1 MAKQASRRAKRQ
13 RKREAP
19 ELFLAYLARRPE
31 ADPKVLLPR
40 SAAPILRGG
49 FLLHGVLVLDWSL
62 AWLTGFFAAEFLLGV
77 RLGVLGD
84 RWTPGRQFDPELHR
98 RTSLFFQ
105 LAWLVVTMAAL
116 VFAGRGLERASGGDA
131 FGPGAGSLLGWP
143 GLGTLLYMLL
153 LLVEFVFDLL
163 AARREG
169 RTFVSAGTVQASIFF
184 VLFLLLAFVG
194 VFLAGFVGEILGDA
208 GARGVAAILLVLARA
223 GSDLAVLWMPVWLPR
238 VTAPPSQGADGA
250 ARH

>member
-1 MAKQASRRAKRQ
+1 
-13 RKREAP
+13 
-19 ELFLAYLARRPE
+19 
-31 ADPKVLLPR
+31 
-40 SAAPILRGG
+40 
-49 FLLHGVLVLDWSL
+49 
-62 AWLTGFFAAEFLLGV
+62 
-77 RLGVLGD
+77 
-84 RWTPGRQFDPELHR
+84 
-98 RTSLFFQ
+98 
-105 LAWLVVTMAAL
+105 MAAL

-184 VLFLLLAFVG
+184 VLFLLLAVVG